1 MKRIFICLL
10 LGLLA
15 LLRDASAEQK
25 YIIYVTKAGD
35 GLYSIAKRYGTSTAE
50 LIKLNNIKD
59 PNKLYR
65 GMHLKVPVRL
75 SQHLPNTKPEQPLK
89 TASNTAEQNKPAP
102 AAAASTVQNAP
113 AKPSQATSKPADSQ
127 PKKTEVPS
135 SASKPAQQPAGAS
148 HQEAASGKQQS
159 IEQKQKERR
168 PFLPDYTSFDAS
180 RKPQSTPLLIL
191 DLLWKL
197 ALVLVLVV
205 ISAKAVKILS
215 SRSWK
220 GHGHGQMA
228 VLDSLSLG
236 PNRGVY
242 LIKAFGRVLLLG
254 VTPERI
260 DLLVELPPD
269 SVPEEP
275 GKGKQFGS
283 LLNRM
288 LGGETESATKLGDL
302 LDKTAQHFRKRA
314 QDAQEGAQS
323 WQ

>member
-1 MKRIFICLL
+1 MKRVFICLL

-15 LLRDASAEQK
+15 LLREASAEQK
-25 YIIYVTKAGD
+25 YIIHVTQAGD
-35 GLYSIAKRYGTSTAE
+35 GLYSIAKRYGTSTDE

-65 GMHLKVPVRL
+65 GMRLKVPVRL
-75 SQHLPNTKPEQPLK
+75 SQDLSNAGSEHPLK

-102 AAAASTVQNAP
+102 AAAVSTAQNATVIP
-113 AKPSQATSKPADSQ
+113 DQGASKPADSE
-127 PKKTEVPS
+127 PKNTEAHSP
-135 SASKPAQQPAGAS
+135 ASKPTQQPAGAS

-159 IEQKQKERR
+159 IEHQQKERR

-205 ISAKAVKILS
+205 VSAKAVKLLS

-220 GHGHGQMA
+220 GHGHGQMV

-260 DLLVELPPD
+260 DLLIELPPD
-269 SVPEEP
+269 SVPEEL
-275 GKGKQFGS
+275 GKAKQFGS

-302 LDKTAQHFRKRA
+302 LDKTTQHFRKRA